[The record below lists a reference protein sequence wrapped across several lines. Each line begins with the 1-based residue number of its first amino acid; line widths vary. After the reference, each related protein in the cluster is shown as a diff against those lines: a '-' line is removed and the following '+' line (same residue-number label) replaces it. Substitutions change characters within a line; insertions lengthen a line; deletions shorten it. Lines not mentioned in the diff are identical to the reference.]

1 MTEHSDFRTLNLC
14 PGRTF
19 GGTLVLH
26 FNPPSLK
33 NKASPGTVF
42 SGQTS
47 TTSSSL
53 GLAVKPAYSW
63 VVGRRVVSI
72 TLLPVDAAEF
82 GREFFGVERRDVSGV
97 LPRSV
102 ALRAITCICS
112 LLRAIFV
119 AGRRRC
125 DAAGAAL
132 RRGGP
137 LGVRGGL
144 AGGRGGSKAV
154 WGSADGRSS
163 AVTAA
168 ALLMQRPSAIPPR
181 MGALLCSTA
190 MWTAGDGSTP
200 PPTSRT
206 RGQNGRLQ
214 AQRRLSGREGCPK
227 TPSTRARDRRE
238 LPRALQYHSNTGQQN
253 N

>member
-1 MTEHSDFRTLNLC
+1 M
-14 PGRTF
+14 
-19 GGTLVLH
+19 
-26 FNPPSLK
+26 
-33 NKASPGTVF
+33 
-42 SGQTS
+42 
-47 TTSSSL
+47 
-53 GLAVKPAYSW
+53 
-63 VVGRRVVSI
+63 

-102 ALRAITCICS
+102 AFRAMTCICS
-112 LLRAIFV
+112 LERAIFV

-190 MWTAGDGSTP
+190 LDG
-200 PPTSRT
+200 R
-206 RGQNGRLQ
+206 RQVRL
-214 AQRRLSGREGCPK
+214 RRRAGREDKMAISKLSAASPGERGLPQNAVDARAG
-227 TPSTRARDRRE
+227 PTRAPTVLFSTTVTPDTTTN
-238 LPRALQYHSNTGQQN
+238 AVW
-253 N
+253 